1 MEAAGRRKIYTRI
14 VALQR
19 HESVGQ
25 VELKAEHE
33 EGFQGGIDCQV
44 GPSPF
49 GEGLLRKTHS
59 LRKAEGFGQ
68 FG

>member
-1 MEAAGRRKIYTRI
+1 M
-14 VALQR
+14 
-19 HESVGQ
+19 GQ